1 MTDDLTQKDMV
12 GTYGSAM
19 FATLRWPEVALANKA
34 SGVQVAAVV
43 APGHDCASMT
53 PSLPKKSALRVVWC
67 ARLAELHVKHAVDAI
82 VLGAY
87 VIAGKTCDGGRPIDS
102 VVGNERLFDRAV
114 ETVSVVG
121 KCDAEKAKM
130 SLVRSILGDAF
141 DADGGERV
149 PRAEILVK
157 AAVGMRWVV
166 PAAVLL
172 ARGASGSVAEAR
184 EAAAAGGEDGC
195 VGGVRGV
202 LFRSW

>member
-1 MTDDLTQKDMV
+1 
-12 GTYGSAM
+12 
-19 FATLRWPEVALANKA
+19 
-34 SGVQVAAVV
+34 
-43 APGHDCASMT
+43 
-53 PSLPKKSALRVVWC
+53 
-67 ARLAELHVKHAVDAI
+67 
-82 VLGAY
+82 
-87 VIAGKTCDGGRPIDS
+87 
-102 VVGNERLFDRAV
+102 LFDRAV

-141 DADGGERV
+141 DAYGGERV

-172 ARGASGSVAEAR
+172 ARGARGTGAEAR